1 MDTSKINGKELWQRL
16 KRNRSA
22 YEERAREC
30 SLLTIPQL
38 YPPEGNEGNGNVRY
52 PTPYQS
58 LGSKGVNN
66 LANKIILSLF
76 PPNTSFFKLG
86 LNPADVQRS
95 GHSEGEVKEAMYN
108 LERAIVNDM
117 EVSNLR
123 PKLVNLLKLLLLGG
137 SGVLYV
143 PEKGSPEV
151 FKLTDFGVK
160 RDRQGNVLQMVIK
173 ECVDYTSL
181 SKKIQEQIEVDEE
194 EVLNGTKKLDV
205 YTCIIRTSADRY
217 ELWQEIENKRIKG
230 TEGKFKKDDLPYR
243 FIPFVDNGEDY
254 GRSYVEDFLGDL
266 QSYEGLRQAI
276 LEGAAESARI
286 LYMLKP
292 NSTVS
297 LKKLKDAK
305 SGDVLMG
312 DVADVGVLQ
321 ADKRLDLA
329 VTQAEA
335 NTLRQ
340 ELAMTFLLDS
350 AVQRNAERVTAEEI
364 RRVSQELEIA
374 LGGIYST
381 LASALQAPLVR
392 LYLNR
397 LIKQGKLAPILKNSV
412 NLEITTGSAALGRGN
427 DYNIL
432 TTFLQT
438 LNGTIGQEAVA
449 TYVNVPELLR
459 RFAYSLDI
467 NTASL
472 IKTEEELMEAQA
484 QQMQA
489 QMAEQVVPMAAKAE
503 LEQE

>member
-1 MDTSKINGKELWQRL
+1 MDTSKMTGKALYSQL
-16 KRNRSA
+16 KTNRTA
-22 YEERAREC
+22 YEERARDAA
-30 SLLTIPQL
+30 LLTIPQL
-38 YPPEGNEGNGNVRY
+38 YPPEGNEGNGNHRY

-86 LNPADVQRS
+86 LNPSDIQRS
-95 GHSEGEVKEAMYN
+95 GHSEGEIKEAMYN
-108 LERAIVNDM
+108 LERSIVNEM
-117 EVSNLR
+117 EVSALR
-123 PKLVNLLKLLLLGG
+123 PKLVNLLKLLLVGG
-137 SGVLYV
+137 SGILYV
-143 PEKGSPEV
+143 PKKGSPEV
-151 FKLTDFGVK
+151 FKLTDFGVA
-160 RDRQGNVLQMVIK
+160 RDRQGNVLKLVIK
-173 ECVDYTSL
+173 ECVAYTSL
-181 SKKIQEQIEVDEE
+181 PKKVQEQLDIDDESILE
-194 EVLNGTKKLDV
+194 GKKKLDV
-205 YTCIIRTSADRY
+205 YTCIVKISEEKY
-217 ELWQEIENKRIKG
+217 ELWQDIEDKRIEG
-230 TEGKFKKDDLPYR
+230 TKGKFNKADLPYL
-243 FIPFVDNGEDY
+243 FVPFVDNGEDY

-286 LYMLKP
+286 LYLLKP

-305 SGDVLMG
+305 SGDVLLG

-329 VTQAEA
+329 VTQQESD
-335 NTLRQ
+335 TLRQ

-381 LASALQAPLVR
+381 LAISLQAPLVK
-392 LYLNR
+392 LYMNR
-397 LIKQGKLAPILKNSV
+397 LISSGKIAPILKNAV
-412 NLEITTGSAALGRGN
+412 DLEITTGSAALGRGN

-438 LNGTIGQEAVA
+438 LNGTVGQQVVA
-449 TYVNVPELLR
+449 SYVNIPELLR

-472 IKTEEELMEAQA
+472 IKDEKQIQAEQQAAQ
-484 QQMQA
+484 QA
-489 QMAEQVVPMAAKAE
+489 QMAETVAPTVAKAAM
-503 LEQE
+503 EQE